1 MSARRAAAPP
11 RTRSRIAGPA
21 AADVSPDAG
30 SGTFASASSL
40 AAAPTSSQFV
50 PGGVAHDPG
59 RRAILLS
66 DTRSGA
72 IHAISPA
79 SQRVFAR
86 LPRVPGQRGEAAA
99 ALVVGADGS
108 IWITRPGGGRDGA
121 LFRITP
127 SANVV
132 ELPLSN
138 QTAIRSAVAI
148 DDAAGIVFTA
158 AHAGTEGWVSAHAL
172 DGEVER
178 VYPGFQHPVG
188 LARVGHALLVAD
200 RRAAS
205 VFILDLRWSVPV
217 KVRLHEQLPGLI
229 SLTRADDLSALATS
243 HDPATN
249 LGQVHRLWLDGR
261 QQLVARGSW
270 EPRGAA
276 TDGTRVFLSTRDASK
291 LTVLPA
297 LSPLLEMPTL
307 ESVLHSLE
315 QSRVSRVSPPPAP
328 LTLDPD
334 RTEPLPRLVGHRT
347 RTGKLQ
353 RFADVRDGM

>member
-1 MSARRAAAPP
+1 MSARRAAPP
-11 RTRSRIAGPA
+11 RPRSRIAGS
-21 AADVSPDAG
+21 AADRGASADAS

-40 AAAPTSSQFV
+40 AAAPSSGQLV

-72 IHAISPA
+72 IHTITAA
-79 SQRVFAR
+79 RQRVFAR
-86 LPRVPGQRGEAAA
+86 LPRAPGQRGDAATA
-99 ALVVGADGS
+99 PVVGADGS
-108 IWITRPGGGRDGA
+108 IWVTRPGGGRDGA

-158 AHAGTEGWVSAHAL
+158 AHAGTEGWISAHAL

-217 KVRLHEQLPGLI
+217 KVRLHEHLLGLI

-243 HDPATN
+243 YDAATN

-276 TDGTRVFLSTRDASK
+276 TDGTRVFLSTRDTSR

-328 LTLDPD
+328 VTLDPD
-334 RTEPLPRLVGHRT
+334 RTEPLPRLVGHHT

-353 RFADVRDGM
+353 RFAAVRDGM